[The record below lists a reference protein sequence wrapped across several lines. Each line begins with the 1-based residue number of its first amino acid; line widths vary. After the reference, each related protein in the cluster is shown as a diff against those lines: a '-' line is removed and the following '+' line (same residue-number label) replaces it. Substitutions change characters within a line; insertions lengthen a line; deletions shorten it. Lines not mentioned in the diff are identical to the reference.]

1 MQSLAEVLDALRGLL
16 GADPGPWLLAWARA
30 LPVVIL
36 VPAFGL
42 GGVALPIR
50 VVLALSLA
58 VCVAPGLAAVPPGGV
73 PFGLA
78 LLREA
83 LLGVPVALA
92 TAATLWAA
100 VMAGGL
106 LDTLRG
112 ARDGVELPVLDEPS
126 SPFGVL
132 FGFVVALGFLE
143 AGGAERLATALGEP
157 RLHTTF
163 AIAAERLADSVGI
176 AVAVAT
182 PLVVGAILLEI
193 GSALVARAAN
203 PAYIAPLLAPLRAL
217 GVLVVA
223 WIALDRVVELLVV
236 LASRA

>member
-1 MQSLAEVLDALRGLL
+1 MQGLAEVLDTLRGLV
-16 GADPGPWLLAWARA
+16 GSAPGPWLLAWARA

-58 VCVAPGLAAVPPGGV
+58 VCVAPGLSAVPLGGV
-73 PFGLA
+73 PLGVA
-78 LLREA
+78 VLREA

-132 FGFVVALGFLE
+132 FGLVVALGFLE
-143 AGGAERLATALGEP
+143 AGGAERLARALGEP

-163 AIAAERLADSVGI
+163 AVAAERLADSVGV
-176 AVAVAT
+176 AVAVAA
-182 PLVVGAILLEI
+182 PLVVGAVLLEL
-193 GSALVARAAN
+193 GSALVARAAS
-203 PAYIAPLLAPLRAL
+203 PAYVAPLLAPLRAL

-223 WIALDRVVELLVV
+223 WLALERVVELLVV

>member
-1 MQSLAEVLDALRGLL
+1 MQSLAEILDALRGLV
-16 GADPGPWLLAWARA
+16 GTGPGPWLLGWARA

-42 GGVALPIR
+42 GALALPIR
-50 VVLALSLA
+50 VVLSLSIA
-58 VCVAPGLAAVPPGGV
+58 VCVAPGLSAVPLDGV
-73 PFGLA
+73 PLA
-78 LLREA
+78 LAILREA
-83 LLGVPVALA
+83 LRGVPVALA

-132 FGFVVALGFLE
+132 FGLLVALGFLE
-143 AGGAERLATALGEP
+143 AGGAERLARALGEP

-163 AIAAERLADSVGI
+163 AVAAERLADSVGV
-176 AVAVAT
+176 AVAVAA
-182 PLVVGAILLEI
+182 PLVAGAVLLEV
-193 GSALVARAAN
+193 GSALVACAAS
-203 PAYIAPLLAPLRAL
+203 PAYVAPLLAPLRAL

-223 WIALDRVVELLVV
+223 WLALDRVVELLVL
-236 LASRA
+236 LAAQA